1 MKKTFGIL
9 IVVGLLLA
17 TALVSAVAYPIKKPG
32 VDGML
37 HVKAGSRE
45 RNRQQ
50 FLVTVEKLPTDHP
63 KKRGAEVKG
72 IWGYAGENESSGYL
86 AGRIV
91 KNRRVSIFRGVF
103 NTTDNES
110 KGKINGIMKHG
121 YFNGRVIME
130 NGTKY
135 RLTGLYDINRENR
148 TLRIRW
154 MTLHRIGWAMAKII
168 IPE

>member
-1 MKKTFGIL
+1 MKKTVGIL
-9 IVVGLLLA
+9 VVVGLLLA

-32 VDGML
+32 VDRIL
-37 HVKAGSRE
+37 HEKAGFRE

-50 FLVTVEKLPTDHP
+50 FLVTVERLPTGHP
-63 KKRGAEVKG
+63 KKRFAEVKG
-72 IWGYAGENESSGYL
+72 IWGYAEENESTGYF

-110 KGKINGIMKHG
+110 KGKIAGIMKHG

-135 RLTGLYDINRENR
+135 RVTGLYDINRENR
-148 TLRIRW
+148 TLRIHW
-154 MTLHRIGWAMAKII
+154 MTLHKTGWAMAKII
-168 IPE
+168 IPK

>member
-1 MKKTFGIL
+1 VKKAFGIL
-9 IVVGLLLA
+9 VVVGLLLA
-17 TALVSAVAYPIKKPG
+17 TALVSAVAYPIREPG
-32 VDGML
+32 IDGML
-37 HVKAGSRE
+37 HEKARFRE

-50 FLVTVEKLPTDHP
+50 FLVTIEKLPTDHP
-63 KKRGAEVKG
+63 KKRYAEVKG
-72 IWGYAGENESSGYL
+72 IWGYTGENESSGYF
-86 AGRIV
+86 AGRIM

-110 KGKINGIMKHG
+110 KGKIVGIMKLG
-121 YFNGRVIME
+121 YFNGRVITE

-135 RLTGLYDINRENR
+135 RVTGLYDINRENK

-154 MTLHRIGWAMAKII
+154 MTLHETGWAIGKII

>member
-50 FLVTVEKLPTDHP
+50 FLVTIEKLPADHLQ
-63 KKRGAEVKG
+63 KRYVEVEG
-72 IWGYAGENESSGYL
+72 IWGYADKNESSGYF
-86 AGRIV
+86 AGKIM
-91 KNRRVSIFRGVF
+91 KNRRVSILKGVF
-103 NTTDNES
+103 NTTDNKS
-110 KGKINGIMKHG
+110 KGKIIGIMKHG
-121 YFNGRVIME
+121 YFNGKILTG
-130 NGTKY
+130 NGTRY
-135 RLTGLYDINRENR
+135 PLTGLYDINRENK
-148 TLRIRW
+148 TIRIRW
-154 MTLHRIGWAMAKII
+154 VTHHEIGWAKAKII